1 MASLAVLLFSQLMA
15 DSGALFVN
23 EPLSHLPMTPLA
35 RHDTLLGRKEQRQ
48 NKESE
53 SHQHD

>member
-35 RHDTLLGRKEQRQ
+35 RHDTLLGRKEQR
-48 NKESE
+48 
-53 SHQHD
+53 